1 MMFHRLVALL
11 VLIFFYSYASAQKNQ
26 YKGFPSLTWPKLYAV
41 SYSKEKD
48 NFGEYERPIF
58 SPEVKALQGK
68 VISLP
73 GYMVPFE
80 NTGKRQHFVLSSTPL
95 NACFFCGVG
104 GPETVIEVHLGN
116 SIDYTDKPIQ
126 VSGRLK
132 LNDKDPDK
140 LIYLLEDA
148 EYEGLLEF

>member
-1 MMFHRLVALL
+1 MMSRLPGLAL
-11 VLIFFYSYASAQKNQ
+11 LIFFCFHASAQKNQ

-41 SYSKEKD
+41 TYSKEKD
-48 NFGEYERPIF
+48 KLGEYEKPVF
-58 SPEVKALQGK
+58 SQDVKALQGK

-80 NTGKRQHFVLSSTPL
+80 SGNKGQHFVLSSTPL

-104 GPETVIEVHLGN
+104 GPETVIEVYLKN
-116 SIDYTDKPIQ
+116 SIDYTEKPIQ
-126 VSGRLK
+126 VRGRLK

-140 LIYLLEDA
+140 LIYLLEVA
-148 EYEGLLEF
+148 EYEGPLEF